1 MVFISSYSIL
11 RLLEYTQGQSPLGE
25 LAWQMKNLAKKT
37 PKGPNIMKN
46 SIFNEKKSIL
56 KKRLK
61 QPTLTHTYSQAA
73 DSQLLRKALK
83 NQSYKADSF
92 KDYPIRTHSLVRAKN
107 AAHDPAQ

>member
-1 MVFISSYSIL
+1 
-11 RLLEYTQGQSPLGE
+11 
-25 LAWQMKNLAKKT
+25 
-37 PKGPNIMKN
+37 MKN

-61 QPTLTHTYSQAA
+61 QPTLTHTYSQVA

-107 AAHDPAQ
+107 AAHDPAQWLALEVGGREGLPQIHIYLETFLKTGILQV